1 MWTTCSDAELRSA
14 GWQRCF
20 VADEPRLS
28 EAVETYEDLG
38 FEVIVLPVRADDGT
52 CTECMLA
59 NPDAFRVIYVRKT
72 VDSGSGPKP

>member
-1 MWTTCSDAELRSA
+1 MTWTSCSDADLRAA

-38 FEVIVLPVRADDGT
+38 FEVIVLPVRSDDGA
-52 CTECMLA
+52 CNECMRA
-59 NPDAFRVIYVRKT
+59 NPDAFRVIYIRR
-72 VDSGSGPKP
+72 GPDHRP